1 MTNPLLNSS
10 ILLHMEIRKWAGEVS
25 DKKALMIVAKQTKSD
40 THNDKYKKSLFV
52 TDVLAEVDCC
62 AGRIRN
68 HFYYESVPWL
78 DGGKGRLIPS
88 LSFLEFAVK
97 HKKLKIDFFKAVEE
111 FIDNYD
117 EFKDDA
123 KSKKGDMYNE
133 AEYPKKEDLGRRFDI
148 VLNTLPFPNTKDI
161 RLDAP
166 AEIIAELESSM
177 AESIS
182 RVESVVSGQ
191 LSERFQTRVR
201 MLCKTL
207 RVGKRFNTS
216 LLTELEKVI
225 QMAAN
230 IHEAVDQKLLTK
242 MHKVEHEVLIH
253 DPEAIRNSQQLQDE
267 LIEICENV
275 LSR

>member
-10 ILLHMEIRKWAGEVS
+10 ILLHIEIRKWSGEVA
-25 DKKALMIVAKQTKSD
+25 DKKALQIVAAKTGSD

-52 TDVLAEVDCC
+52 TDALAEIDCC

-88 LSFLEFAVK
+88 LSFQEFAVK
-97 HKKLKIDFFKAVEE
+97 HKKLKIDFYKAVEY
-111 FIDNYD
+111 FIENYED
-117 EFKDDA
+117 HVEEAKD
-123 KSKKGDMYNE
+123 KKGQMFIE
-133 AEYPKKEDLGRRFDI
+133 AEYPKLEDLSKRFDI
-148 VLNTLPFPNTKDI
+148 ILNTLPFPNTKDI

-191 LSERFQTRVR
+191 LEERFQKRIR
-201 MLCKTL
+201 MLVKTL
-207 RVGKRFNTS
+207 KVGKRFNVS

-230 IHEAVDQKLLTK
+230 IKEAIDPDLLNNMNT
-242 MHKVEHEVLIH
+242 VEKCVLIYSP
-253 DPEAIRNSQQLQDE
+253 DEIRNSISIQDE
-267 LIEICENV
+267 LIEICEGV
-275 LSR
+275 LL